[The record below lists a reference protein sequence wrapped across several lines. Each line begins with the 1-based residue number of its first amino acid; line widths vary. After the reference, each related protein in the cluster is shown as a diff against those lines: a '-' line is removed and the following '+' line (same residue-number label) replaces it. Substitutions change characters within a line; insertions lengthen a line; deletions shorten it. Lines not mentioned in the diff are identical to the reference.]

1 MRLLTAPATTISHLQ
16 AVGWATG
23 HKSRLA
29 GRRHDV
35 FEILLLL
42 LLLILL
48 IQLLL
53 LLLQLLLL
61 LLARLTLAGR
71 AASTPGKGGPGR
83 PIVAS
88 PSNAARAASSGQVPA
103 ECERGR
109 PTGHLRAAGGVRS
122 MRLRHPFEPRRAYS
136 QWRGL
141 GASGALLLLLL
152 LLLSLLLLQENEYI
166 IGPRNP
172 QRVPIYHTSA

>member
-23 HKSRLA
+23 HKARLA

-42 LLLILL
+42 LVLLVP
-48 IQLLL
+48 LLL

-83 PIVAS
+83 PT
-88 PSNAARAASSGQVPA
+88 SSGQVPA

-109 PTGHLRAAGGVRS
+109 PTGHLRAAGGVR
-122 MRLRHPFEPRRAYS
+122 RA
-136 QWRGL
+136 QHE
-141 GASGALLLLLL
+141 A
-152 LLLSLLLLQENEYI
+152 
-166 IGPRNP
+166 
-172 QRVPIYHTSA
+172 PI